1 MEDVKRGRLLR
12 WGLGADCAVERPGV
26 WVVYGGDWMACSLR
40 FRRRERERPETRE
53 RNKRTIKNN

>member
-40 FRRRERERPETRE
+40 FRRRGRERDRRLERETKEQ
-53 RNKRTIKNN
+53 